1 MKNKFL
7 PLVMIGACMTSCFSL
22 KVTDNS
28 TSDVVPAP
36 KIGQTVASSNAY
48 VIPTARI
55 YKIYGKATVDN
66 VPVQVSTTGEIIS
79 FPAPTD
85 IKGQEPLA
93 MVDGYLLDRRGIG
106 ENTRF
111 LRWTYKE
118 YEALK
123 QAPSIAELKAAIIPD
138 AGVKSIHVL
147 DLTLSQALAD
157 TAAVNAEILK
167 KY

>member
-1 MKNKFL
+1 
-7 PLVMIGACMTSCFSL
+7 MIGSCMTSCFSL
-22 KVTDNS
+22 KVSDNSTSNS

-36 KIGQTVASSNAY
+36 KIALTEASPTAY
-48 VIPTARI
+48 VIPKARI
-55 YKIYGKATVDN
+55 YKIYGKATADN
-66 VPVQVSTTGEIIS
+66 VPVQVSTSGEIIS

-93 MVDGYLLDRRGIG
+93 MADGYLLDRRGIG

-118 YEALK
+118 YEAMK
-123 QAPSIAELKAAIIPD
+123 QVPSIAELKAAIIPD
-138 AGVKSIHVL
+138 AGVKSMHVL

-157 TAAVNAEILK
+157 TAVVNAEILK